1 MNRWSVRILAA
12 FMILMFMFLFWNL
25 KKQLMMMQRMQGSP
39 PAAPA
44 QSR

>member
-1 MNRWSVRILAA
+1 MNRWGVRILAL
-12 FMILMFMFLFWNL
+12 FMLLMFLFLFWNL
-25 KKQLMMMQRMQGSP
+25 QKQLVMMQRMQGKP